1 MTGTETLLLTFAV
14 TIVGSGLG
22 TTIVAALFKKRFDT
36 QLETHKALLLRSG
49 RIHERQV
56 DSGIAAFPHELCDV
70 LNAADL
76 LRWRDRGGESLDRHA
91 QDRLGMRLGLGRSQA
106 VGPRELVELALVEL
120 FEDVA
125 APQRTIEIFNG
136 EAQQEVPLL
145 AGP

>member
-56 DSGIAAFPHELCDV
+56 DA
-70 LNAADL
+70 L
-76 LRWRDRGGESLDRHA
+76 LAIHSKL
-91 QDRLGMRLGLGRSQA
+91 
-106 VGPRELVELALVEL
+106 ELALFSL
-120 FEDVA
+120 QRVA
-125 APQRTIEIFNG
+125 SAGKFSG
-136 EAQQEVPLL
+136 EASDRELL
-145 AGP
+145 QRMARDLGAASEEFSRNKLLLGETLRHRLDEFFQKTVFAGGLTWDFCTR